1 MSRGLH
7 RVHACMSL
15 MRTDFTRPH
24 QKLFTVLF
32 TITPTQQKHNRQ
44 EMTAFYSAPL
54 GLFLYL
60 FTFFFLSCI
69 SLFLCACHLAVDS
82 NVCCAARCTCSLLLH
97 FLHPFLFLTSIS
109 LHTGELDYVG
119 SCDKDIR
126 SSEFKGTVH
135 SKMIFCH
142 HWPTLPL
149 NYHIMKNEKLS
160 RVSTQ

>member
-1 MSRGLH
+1 MLACLWWGQILLDHIKSSSLCCSPSHLH
-7 RVHACMSL
+7 SKSTTGRKWQPSILHHW
-15 MRTDFTRPH
+15 D
-24 QKLFTVLF
+24 
-32 TITPTQQKHNRQ
+32 
-44 EMTAFYSAPL
+44 
-54 GLFLYL
+54 
-60 FTFFFLSCI
+60 FFFIFLPFSFSLAFLSF
-69 SLFLCACHLAVDS
+69 SVLAIWQLILTSAVRP
-82 NVCCAARCTCSLLLH
+82 RCTCSLLLH

-119 SCDKDIR
+119 SCDKTIR

>member
-24 QKLFTVLF
+24 QKLFTVLWSSPSHLHSKS
-32 TITPTQQKHNRQ
+32 TTGRKWQPSILHHWD
-44 EMTAFYSAPL
+44 
-54 GLFLYL
+54 
-60 FTFFFLSCI
+60 FFFIFLPFL

>member
-1 MSRGLH
+1 MLACLWWGQILLDHIKSSTLCCA
-7 RVHACMSL
+7 VHHHTYTAKAQQAGNDSL
-15 MRTDFTRPH
+15 
-24 QKLFTVLF
+24 LFCTTGTFSLS
-32 TITPTQQKHNRQ
+32 
-44 EMTAFYSAPL
+44 FY
-54 GLFLYL
+54 LFL
-60 FTFFFLSCI
+60 

-126 SSEFKGTVH
+126 SSKFKGTVH

-149 NYHIMKNEKLS
+149 KYHIMKNEKLS